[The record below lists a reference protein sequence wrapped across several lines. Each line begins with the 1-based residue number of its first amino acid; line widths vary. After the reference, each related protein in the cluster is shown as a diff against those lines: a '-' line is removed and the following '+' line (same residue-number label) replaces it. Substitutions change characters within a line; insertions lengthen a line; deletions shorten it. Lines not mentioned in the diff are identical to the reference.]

1 MVSFVKNLFSSE
13 IKINFSE
20 LVKNGAI
27 ILDVRTK
34 KEFESGHI
42 PGAINIPLDLIRGN
56 VSKFEKDAIII
67 TCSTSGKR
75 SASAKSILN
84 YSEIHKVYNAGNWL
98 KLKKQLN

>member
-1 MVSFVKNLFSSE
+1 M
-13 IKINFSE
+13 
-20 LVKNGAI
+20 VKNGAI

-56 VSKFEKDAIII
+56 VSKFKKDTVII
-67 TCSTSGKR
+67 TCSASGKR

-84 YSEIHKVYNAGNWL
+84 YSEFHKVYNAGNWL
-98 KLKKQLN
+98 KLKNQLN